1 MIVFVHI
8 LINIWRDLDSF
19 IRFTIIF
26 IGQHMIFVKCSIRQ
40 FIFYSISYH
49 ERFYTNQF
57 RACYDI
63 EKLCHLEQLPFTG
76 FQFIGLPIK
85 IDKASAGWIR
95 AIAIV
100 PD

>member
-26 IGQHMIFVKCSIRQ
+26 IGQHMIFVKYSIRQ
-40 FIFYSISYH
+40 FILYSISYH

-63 EKLCHLEQLPFTG
+63 GMLGVGMLLCRRLLNGTKKQVMP
-76 FQFIGLPIK
+76 
-85 IDKASAGWIR
+85 
-95 AIAIV
+95 V
-100 PD
+100 